1 MKVHVSKAIR
11 FAVVLMLL
19 FGITGMALQSQV
31 GRGKERLKGVVVDEE
46 DKPIEGAAVVVLFK
60 GHYKLDMKTRKVDFI
75 PTATAHSEVKLETK
89 TDKKGKF
96 RFIGLGYGQ
105 WELTAT
111 YGDLEPGLEIVI
123 LQSGI
128 RNRPI
133 TVQLFKKAPQ
143 IGTPGAGS
151 VDTFQLE
158 EDLDEETKK
167 ILKNPKKLFEL
178 GEQFL
183 LNDEL
188 EHAIRCFYLAAK
200 QKPNWSAP
208 YLKIGYAYFNLGLTE
223 KALEFFNKFLEL
235 DPKSPEAPTVKEMV
249 EILKE
254 E

>member
-1 MKVHVSKAIR
+1 MKVHVSRVIR
-11 FAVVLMLL
+11 FSAVSVLI
-19 FGITGMALQSQV
+19 FGIVILSLHSQV
-31 GRGKERLKGVVVDEE
+31 GRGKEQLKGVVVDE
-46 DKPIEGAAVVVLFK
+46 DNKPIEGAVVVILFK
-60 GHYKLDMKTRKVDFI
+60 GHYKLDMKTRKVEFI
-75 PTATAHSEVKLETK
+75 PTATANSEVKLETK
-89 TDKKGKF
+89 TDSKGKF

-105 WELTAT
+105 WELTAA
-111 YGDLEPGLEIVI
+111 YGELEPGLEMVI
-123 LQSGI
+123 LQSGM
-128 RNRPI
+128 RSRPL
-133 TVQLFKKAPQ
+133 TLQLLKKVPQAAP
-143 IGTPGAGS
+143 PSAAA
-151 VDTFQLE
+151 DTLQLE

-188 EHAIRCFYLAAK
+188 ENAVRCFYLASR
-200 QKPNWSAP
+200 QKPGWSAP
-208 YLKIGYAYFNLGLTE
+208 YLKMGYAYFNLGLTE

>member
-1 MKVHVSKAIR
+1 MTVHVSKVIR
-11 FAVVLMLL
+11 FFVLSMLMV
-19 FGITGMALQSQV
+19 GIAGLSLHSQV

-46 DKPIEGAAVVVLFK
+46 DKPIEGADVVILFR
-60 GHYKLDMKTRKVDFI
+60 GHYKMDFKTRKVDFI
-75 PTATAHSEVKLETK
+75 PTSTAHSEIKLETK

-111 YGDLEPGLEIVI
+111 YGELEPALEIVI
-123 LQSGI
+123 LQSGM
-128 RNRPI
+128 RNRPLDLKL
-133 TVQLFKKAPQ
+133 VKATPQ
-143 IGTPGAGS
+143 AASPSGGS
-151 VDTFQLE
+151 VDTLQLE

-167 ILKNPKKLFEL
+167 LLKNPKKLFEL

-188 EHAIRCFYLAAK
+188 ENAIRCFFLVSK
-200 QKPNWSAP
+200 QKPKWSSP

-223 KALEFFNKFLEL
+223 KALEFFKKFLEL
-235 DPKSPEAPTVKEMV
+235 DPKSPEAPTVKEMI

-254 E
+254 D

>member
-1 MKVHVSKAIR
+1 MKVHVSRVIR
-11 FAVVLMLL
+11 FTAVSVLV
-19 FGITGMALQSQV
+19 FGIALLSLHSQV
-31 GRGKERLKGVVVDEE
+31 GRGKEQLKGVVVDEE
-46 DKPIEGAAVVVLFK
+46 NKPIEGAVVVILFK
-60 GHYKLDMKTRKVDFI
+60 GHYKLDMKTRKVEFI
-75 PTATAHSEVKLETK
+75 PTSTAHSDVKLETK
-89 TDKKGKF
+89 TDNKGKF

-111 YGDLEPGLEIVI
+111 YGELEPGLEIVI
-123 LQSGI
+123 LQGGMRS
-128 RNRPI
+128 RPL
-133 TVQLFKKAPQ
+133 TLQLFKKVPQ
-143 IGTPGAGS
+143 PAIPSAAAAGTL
-151 VDTFQLE
+151 QLE

-188 EHAIRCFYLAAK
+188 ENAVRCFYLASR
-200 QKPNWSAP
+200 QKPGWSAP
-208 YLKIGYAYFNLGLTE
+208 YLKMGYAYFNLGLTE

>member
-1 MKVHVSKAIR
+1 MKVYVSKVIR
-11 FAVVLMLL
+11 FSVVLTLI
-19 FGITGMALQSQV
+19 FAITGLSLHSQV

-46 DKPIEGAAVVVLFK
+46 NNPIKGAVVAVLFK

-75 PTATAHSEVKLETK
+75 PTSTAHSEVNLETK
-89 TDKKGKF
+89 TDAKGKF

-111 YGDLEPGLEIVI
+111 YGELEPALEIVI
-123 LQSGI
+123 LQSGM
-128 RNRPI
+128 RNRPL
-133 TVQLFKKAPQ
+133 TLMMFEKAPQ
-143 IGTPGAGS
+143 IAGPAGGS
-151 VDTFQLE
+151 LDTLQLK

-188 EHAIRCFYLAAK
+188 ENAIRCFFLVSR